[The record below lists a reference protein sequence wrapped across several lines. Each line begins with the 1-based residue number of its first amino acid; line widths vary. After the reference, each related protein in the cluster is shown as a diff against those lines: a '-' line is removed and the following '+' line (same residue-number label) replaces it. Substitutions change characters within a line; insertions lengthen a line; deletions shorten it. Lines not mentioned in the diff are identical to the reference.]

1 MGYQSPYM
9 RFGQTRYEKDIAKLR
24 RHDSNLRMEAYEDA
38 QKALEEVLAMPDASQ
53 NYIDNVARHAADCS
67 QKLGPFWDDDATLVA
82 RHGKTVLGQD
92 EYDWLKDEL
101 AKKGEDVEDL
111 SWSTK

>member
-24 RHDSNLRMEAYEDA
+24 WHDSNLRMEAYENA
-38 QKALEEVLAMPDASQ
+38 EKALKEVLAMPDASQ

-101 AKKGEDVEDL
+101 AKKGEDVEDQ

>member
-24 RHDSNLRMEAYEDA
+24 RHDSNLRMEAYENA
-38 QKALEEVLAMPDASQ
+38 EKTLEEVLAMPDASQ
-53 NYIDNVARHAADCS
+53 NYIDNVARYAAECS
-67 QKLGPFWDDDATLVA
+67 QKLGPSWDDDAMLVA

-111 SWSTK
+111 PWSIR

>member
-9 RFGQTRYEKDIAKLR
+9 RFGRTRYEKDIAKLR

-38 QKALEEVLAMPDASQ
+38 EKALAEVLTMPDASQ
-53 NYIDNVARHAADCS
+53 NYIDSVARHAADSS
-67 QKLGPFWDDDATLVA
+67 QKLGPFWDDDAMLVA

-111 SWSTK
+111 SWSIK